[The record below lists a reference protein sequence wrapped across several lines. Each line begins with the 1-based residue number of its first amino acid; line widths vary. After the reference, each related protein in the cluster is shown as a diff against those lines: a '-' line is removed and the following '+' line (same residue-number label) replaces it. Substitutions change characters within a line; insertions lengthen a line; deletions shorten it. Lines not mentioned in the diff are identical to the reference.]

1 MPPYIALT
9 DPSECKLLA
18 PGLLRLTPIFLGG
31 VPRPW
36 LLSVLLLNGRE
47 RQSAHFDLAHLA
59 DIREKLV
66 LPESV
71 IVDRI
76 TPLIKVRQA
85 MAPTISRRCRSS
97 GSDCVRRPSCP
108 V

>member
-1 MPPYIALT
+1 MPPYILALT
-9 DPSECKLLA
+9 DPSERKLLA
-18 PGLLRLTPIFLGG
+18 SGLLRLTPTFLGG
-31 VPRPW
+31 VLRPW
-36 LLSVLLLNGRE
+36 LLSVLMLSGRE

-85 MAPTISRRCRSS
+85 IAPTHLMQE
-97 GSDCVRRPSCP
+97 
-108 V
+108 